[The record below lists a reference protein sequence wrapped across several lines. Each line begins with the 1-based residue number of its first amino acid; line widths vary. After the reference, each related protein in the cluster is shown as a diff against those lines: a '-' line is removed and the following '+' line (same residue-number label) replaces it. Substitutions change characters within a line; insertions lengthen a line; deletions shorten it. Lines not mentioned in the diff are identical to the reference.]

1 MSDYDD
7 KQVKASTNLT
17 EREEAQ
23 LPLWAQERIA
33 DFRVKTDQLK
43 QENNG
48 LKAQDGAVPEESAVT
63 YGDVEN
69 DPSFLPDGS
78 FDAVRYKV
86 GEGHVDVRLK
96 DDILEL
102 AGSDDLSFVPQAT
115 NVIRIGL
122 RS

>member
-7 KQVKASTNLT
+7 KQVKETTNLT
-17 EREEAQ
+17 EREETQ
-23 LPLWAQERIA
+23 LPQWAQERLA
-33 DFRVKTDQLK
+33 DLRVKANQLK
-43 QENNG
+43 QENLG
-48 LKAQDGAVPEESAVT
+48 LKAQDGAAPEESAVS

-69 DPSFLPDGS
+69 DPSYLPDGS
-78 FDAVRYKV
+78 FDAIRYTIK
-86 GEGHVDVRLK
+86 GGHLDVRLK
-96 DDILEL
+96 DDTLEL